1 MSNVR
6 LSRRGERE
14 RECHIKLLG
23 ECNLMMRA
31 LKDEKFSV
39 DKLQLRD

>member
-1 MSNVR
+1 MSKVWP
-6 LSRRGERE
+6 LRRGERE

-31 LKDEKFSV
+31 LKDEKFSI
-39 DKLQLRD
+39 DKLQPFD